1 MLMESRSHFL
11 ELSTFQ
17 EGIMIPEV
25 KRSASG
31 QPDPAPFEKKFDRF
45 LVSKRKKETQNDK
58 MEKVQS
64 EHEKNHED

>member
-1 MLMESRSHFL
+1 
-11 ELSTFQ
+11 
-17 EGIMIPEV
+17 MIPEV

-64 EHEKNHED
+64 EHERNHED